1 MLLFYHLQS
10 ILYNSTKTKDFTRL
24 YLDVTT
30 ITGSYCH
37 LAGNGEDDISLSSVD
52 EDDNDSVSEDYTEEN
67 KKNHQND
74 ISVIAQQSTDV
85 EHGEEVVVDLT
96 SSPSSGR
103 QQQPGPTYL
112 QQPEHNMPLPGLC
125 LHLHWQSHFGRDG
138 RSESQCTPVLSNGKG
153 RVTGTTTRLFTYLKG
168 FLAMNG
174 SNFTPPNLSF
184 SF

>member
-1 MLLFYHLQS
+1 MTTTWVLDDISNFSFYLLLFYHLQS

-67 KKNHQND
+67 KKNNQND
-74 ISVIAQQSTDV
+74 ISAIAQQSADV

-103 QQQPGPTYL
+103 QQQQKSSVCIYDAAV
-112 QQPEHNMPLPGLC
+112 EAC
-125 LHLHWQSHFGRDG
+125 VED
-138 RSESQCTPVLSNGKG
+138 
-153 RVTGTTTRLFTYLKG
+153 
-168 FLAMNG
+168 
-174 SNFTPPNLSF
+174 
-184 SF
+184 